1 MKTDRPVNINPLTDY
16 FWPFTAIVSITNRVL
31 GIVLFVGVAFGL
43 YLLDLAL
50 SSEAGFAQAQN
61 FMSMTLVK
69 LVVLFFIFSLTYHL
83 VAGIKHLLL
92 DFHIGDSFEAAQI
105 GSAVVVVS
113 SLLITGIGFG
123 CGFSSDEHDFITI
136 IASIKTPILVKIFI

>member
-61 FMSMTLVK
+61 FMSMTIVK

-113 SLLITGIGFG
+113 SLLITGIIGLN
-123 CGFSSDEHDFITI
+123 IW
-136 IASIKTPILVKIFI
+136 

>member
-113 SLLITGIGFG
+113 SLLITGIIGLN
-123 CGFSSDEHDFITI
+123 IW
-136 IASIKTPILVKIFI
+136 